1 MRFCYRTPLFPE
13 PEGPLTEEIEL
24 TGTSGMVKEE
34 TRELFFLIFLF
45 NKRSNKME
53 RWGGWQLGSLRQLV
67 FVPPSSSRMGASRNL
82 ASQGVRV
89 NT

>member
-1 MRFCYRTPLFPE
+1 
-13 PEGPLTEEIEL
+13 
-24 TGTSGMVKEE
+24 MVKEE

-67 FVPPSSSRMGASRNL
+67 FVPPSSRMGASRNL

>member
-13 PEGPLTEEIEL
+13 PEGPLTEKIEL

-34 TRELFFLIFLF
+34 TENFFLIFLF

>member
-34 TRELFFLIFLF
+34 TRELFSDLF
-45 NKRSNKME
+45 IQQEEQQDGKVGV
-53 RWGGWQLGSLRQLV
+53 GGSG
-67 FVPPSSSRMGASRNL
+67 
-82 ASQGVRV
+82 GV
-89 NT
+89 